1 GGSVGV
7 GTSTPTSTF
16 QVAGSQAVSR
26 TAVAADYALG
36 ANDYYVGVTGGA
48 APVTLTLPSAAGI
61 AGRVYVVKDEAGAA
75 SARPITVRAQPGQ
88 AIDGVA
94 SVSIASNYGALQ
106 LISSGSQWF
115 IMSGAYT
122 PGASVTTAA

>member
-1 GGSVGV
+1 
-7 GTSTPTSTF
+7 
-16 QVAGSQAVSR
+16 
-26 TAVAADYALG
+26 
-36 ANDYYVGVTGGA
+36 GGA
-48 APVTLTLPSAAGI
+48 APVTLTLPSAAGV

-75 SARPITVRAQPGQ
+75 AARPITVRAQPGQ

-122 PGASVTTAA
+122 PGASVTTTAALPLAVGQTGLLSLGAIEKAALLTPP